1 MSDITQALFEASRR
15 LRDAAKTNFRDL
27 PGGSVSAYL
36 NTLPKD
42 VRFELAKAYKTQEY
56 LHETAGR
63 IDERGQPKLFAE
75 RFDYGEVAKE
85 QPKEL
90 RATITKMAEEQLS
103 HDLTVRMGTPTA
115 DEQIK
120 DQPITLRDTMSAAFD
135 AHEGAQ
141 NGQ

>member
-1 MSDITQALFEASRR
+1 MTEVTLFEASRR
-15 LRDAAKTNFRDL
+15 LRDAAKSNFRTL

-42 VRFELAKAYKTQEY
+42 VRFALATQYAGLEY
-56 LHETAGR
+56 LHETGGR
-63 IDERGQPKLFAE
+63 IDQDGNPKLFAE

-90 RATITKMAEEQLS
+90 RATITKLAEEQLS

-120 DQPITLRDTMSAAFD
+120 DQPTTIADILDAAYDHHSA
-135 AHEGAQ
+135 EGATP
-141 NGQ
+141 